1 MEVNEAF
8 NLLNI
13 GRLDKSMIIRKLRQL
28 AKAYDAETSVK
39 VIGSSL
45 TDVFFQLF
53 ENHIKIFDKCARC
66 AVLRDTDKIIVFSD
80 VYEEN
85 ENIRRFVSKLS
96 NDFDIRVFNIGY
108 AKRSYKDGFLPPN
121 ANDFHS
127 NGYKILYR
135 GVISG
140 VVF

>member
-13 GRLDKSMIIRKLRQL
+13 GRLDKRMIIRKLRQL

-53 ENHIKIFDKCARC
+53 ENH
-66 AVLRDTDKIIVFSD
+66 LFSQTCTKKMRTSIALCQ
-80 VYEEN
+80 N
-85 ENIRRFVSKLS
+85 
-96 NDFDIRVFNIGY
+96 
-108 AKRSYKDGFLPPN
+108 
-121 ANDFHS
+121 
-127 NGYKILYR
+127 
-135 GVISG
+135 
-140 VVF
+140 